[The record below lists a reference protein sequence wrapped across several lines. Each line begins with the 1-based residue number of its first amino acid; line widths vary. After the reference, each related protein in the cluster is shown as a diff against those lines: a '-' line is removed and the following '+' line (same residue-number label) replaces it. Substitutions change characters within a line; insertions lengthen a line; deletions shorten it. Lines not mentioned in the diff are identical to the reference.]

1 MIIVSS
7 FSDELYQI
15 LLKEGLEDEEIEK
28 AIRKKNREFGG
39 FMSQEGMLF
48 LIAKERG
55 INIRNPELDPEVYH
69 MTEEEIDYDEFTIPI
84 SEVNEGMSN
93 IVILGKVI
101 QKFNINEFTRNDGSV
116 GTVGSFMLQDES
128 DAIKVVVWDEQ
139 VKILQSEYF
148 HEGILLRIIE
158 GYSKMGRDE
167 KLEIHLGRR
176 GKIMVSPEGVSS
188 NVKKRLE
195 ILEPSEK
202 IVKKSALKNS
212 VPLRISMQN
221 EKFIRVMKGIV
232 NMEEFK
238 EITLKSGQE
247 SFLLKLNI
255 TDEEDFS
262 ARIIIWGD
270 DAIKCLKMIEEGESY
285 SFYDL
290 MVKENSYT
298 GEKELSFTKKIFIK
312 AILK

>member
-1 MIIVSS
+1 MIKVSS

-28 AIRKKNREFGG
+28 AIRKKSQEFGG

-48 LIAKERG
+48 LIAKEHG
-55 INIRNPELDPEVYH
+55 INIRNPDLDPEVYH
-69 MTEEEIDYDEFTIPI
+69 AVEEEIDYDEFTILV
-84 SEVNEGMSN
+84 SAVNEGMAN
-93 IVILGKVI
+93 IVLLGKVI
-101 QKFNINEFTRNDGSV
+101 QKFMINEFTRNDGSI
-116 GTVGSFMLQDES
+116 GMVGSFMLQDES

-148 HEGILLRIIE
+148 HEGVLLRIIE

-167 KLEIHLGRR
+167 ELEIHLGKR
-176 GKIMVSPEGVSS
+176 GKIMLSPEDVSS

-195 ILEPSEK
+195 ILEPTEK
-202 IVKKSALKNS
+202 IAMKNETKNS
-212 VPLRISMQN
+212 VPLQILMQN
-221 EKFIRVMKGIV
+221 EKFIRMVKGIV
-232 NMEEFK
+232 NVEEFK

-247 SFLLKLNI
+247 TFLLKLNI

-262 ARIIIWGD
+262 ARIILWGD
-270 DAIKCLKMIEEGESY
+270 DAINCLKIIEEGEGY
-285 SFYDL
+285 SFHDL

-298 GEKELSFTKKIFIK
+298 GEKELSFTKKSS
-312 AILK
+312 LRLS